1 MGQAGREMMMRG
13 RHIPERQ
20 DKVTDQAQTRYT
32 ELGTEPGQAR
42 AGASR
47 TFRTFLYNRYKK

>member
-20 DKVTDQAQTRYT
+20 DKVTDQAQTRYRARYRT
-32 ELGTEPGQAR
+32 WPGQ
-42 AGASR
+42 SR
-47 TFRTFLYNRYKK
+47 RQ